1 MNKKQLPERD
11 ICTKYTMPALE
22 KAGRAVT
29 TQVREEFPL
38 IKGYIVVRGK
48 LHPRNLDCK
57 NPREVEV
64 DHRDPEGLMAEC
76 QQIVHQLEAAQA
88 ALKAE
93 LMACLGG
100 KA

>member
-1 MNKKQLPERD
+1 
-11 ICTKYTMPALE
+11 
-22 KAGRAVT
+22 
-29 TQVREEFPL
+29 
-38 IKGYIVVRGK
+38 
-48 LHPRNLDCK
+48 
-57 NPREVEV
+57 
-64 DHRDPEGLMAEC
+64 MAEY

>member
-1 MNKKQLPERD
+1 
-11 ICTKYTMPALE
+11 MPAITCSSRLDLE
-22 KAGRAVT
+22 RKVSFFKAPFKHQKRHFGLLRYLAT
-29 TQVREEFPL
+29 HWQQ
-38 IKGYIVVRGK
+38 YIQLTEIEQAFKELNGD
-48 LHPRNLDCK
+48 LA
-57 NPREVEV
+57 
-64 DHRDPEGLMAEC
+64 LMAEY

>member
-1 MNKKQLPERD
+1 MATHWQQYIQLTEIEQAFKELNGD
-11 ICTKYTMPALE
+11 LA
-22 KAGRAVT
+22 
-29 TQVREEFPL
+29 
-38 IKGYIVVRGK
+38 
-48 LHPRNLDCK
+48 
-57 NPREVEV
+57 
-64 DHRDPEGLMAEC
+64 LMAEY